1 MNSRLRFVVVF
12 ILMTLAVSTVGADY
26 ELRAYEGGTPRC
38 SVSIVWMLNP
48 FGLAAT
54 EGSAVDRSMPSRSAF
69 ENLRESALLDSRIDS
84 AQLAR
89 IERLTYGM
97 ARQALLRFFAEERP
111 IFAIDAFVSE
121 WFWILHAFKL
131 GGFEASTAVRIALL
145 ADHAF
150 GIW

>member
-1 MNSRLRFVVVF
+1 MNSRLRPVVVF
-12 ILMTLAVSTVGADY
+12 ILMTLALSAIGADY

-38 SVSIVWMLNP
+38 PVSTVWMLNP

-69 ENLRESALLDSRIDS
+69 EDLRESALLDPRIDS

-89 IERLTYGM
+89 IEQLTYGM

-111 IFAIDAFVSE
+111 VFAVEELVSE
-121 WFWILHAFKL
+121 WFRILHTFKL
-131 GGFEASTAVRIALL
+131 AGFEASTAVRIALL